1 MKRKWW
7 HGKVAYQIYPKSF
20 QDTNGD
26 GIGDLRGVIDH
37 LDYLKSLGIDI
48 IWLSPIYQS
57 PFVDQGYD
65 ISDIIRSMRSLERW
79 KNSMSC

>member
-48 IWLSPIYQS
+48 I
-57 PFVDQGYD
+57 
-65 ISDIIRSMRSLERW
+65 
-79 KNSMSC
+79 

>member
-48 IWLSPIYQS
+48 IWSIRVMIFQ
-57 PFVDQGYD
+57 
-65 ISDIIRSMRSLERW
+65 IIIRSMRSLERW